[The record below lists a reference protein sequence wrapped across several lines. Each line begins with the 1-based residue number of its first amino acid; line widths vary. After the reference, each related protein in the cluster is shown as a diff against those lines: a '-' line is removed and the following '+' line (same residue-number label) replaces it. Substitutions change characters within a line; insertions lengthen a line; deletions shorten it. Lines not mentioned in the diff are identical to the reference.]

1 MKLLLLL
8 FAASVFFL
16 LLLIQW
22 IMLILG
28 IRKFLSDSLG
38 MLVKFGWML
47 NFIAHT
53 QIKNKI
59 SIFGSQEIGSVLQYH
74 FKWFLKQKF

>member
-38 MLVKFGWML
+38 MLFEFGWML
-47 NFIAHT
+47 NFIAQTHV
-53 QIKNKI
+53 KNKI
-59 SIFGSQEIGSVLQYH
+59 SIFSSQEIGSVL
-74 FKWFLKQKF
+74 